1 MKNQRSETVK
11 SKTFQIIG
19 DAKIQQLIDRLDQS
33 NEHYLLVET
42 NSSVKIKIP
51 ELKLTYMC
59 TPDYMSFKNWGTLA
73 SIKSH
78 LKKSGLIETL
88 PKIDRREI
96 QYFKFR
102 NCMYFDKNSKR
113 GEVREF
119 ENVAEYDI
127 SGAYIQAAHNLGI
140 LTAENFKKLKDGPKA
155 NRLKILGALATV
167 KTEYYIHKGEVI
179 DEGIVT
185 DKALRNELKASKLV
199 EYFKNHNFELKH
211 VPLERFF
218 LYNSRRGPVAVVK
231 REGQELKTFYIPHK
245 KTINYEIR
253 S

>member
-1 MKNQRSETVK
+1 
-11 SKTFQIIG
+11 
-19 DAKIQQLIDRLDQS
+19 
-33 NEHYLLVET
+33 
-42 NSSVKIKIP
+42 
-51 ELKLTYMC
+51 MC

-185 DKALRNELKASKLV
+185 DKALRNIWFNIVLSVDKVISKAFETLGPSALFYYVDNIYFKYDELKASKLV